1 MRFDAVQQPKVL
13 TGKAPTR
20 KIKQPDGTVLIEK
33 LNPMRLKRKAVD
45 QSGFISEI
53 SLANGWQQTNP
64 RSDYA
69 LSTWDEK
76 LKRGWLPYNE
86 CPIANGMLPAA
97 KGDKA
102 CTGKFTDD
110 ECCPHM
116 DKVIKARQAAH
127 AKKQEEF
134 ASSMSTNQD
143 RMIKVLEKQAEL
155 AVATAEASTNGKT
168 PF

>member
-20 KIKQPDGTVLIEK
+20 QIKQPDGTVLVEK
-33 LNPMRLKRKAVD
+33 VNPMRLKRKAVD
-45 QSGFISEI
+45 PAGFISEI

-64 RSDYA
+64 RSEYA
-69 LSTWDEK
+69 TSTWDGK

-86 CPIANGMLPAA
+86 CPAANGLLPLA
-97 KGDKA
+97 KGDKP
-102 CTGKFTDD
+102 CTGKFTDE

-116 DKVIKARQAAH
+116 DKVIEARKAAH
-127 AKKQEEF
+127 KKKQDEF
-134 ASSMSTNQD
+134 ANSMSTNQD
-143 RMIKVLEKQAEL
+143 RIIKLAEKQAEL
-155 AVATAEASTNGKT
+155 AIATAEATSGKA